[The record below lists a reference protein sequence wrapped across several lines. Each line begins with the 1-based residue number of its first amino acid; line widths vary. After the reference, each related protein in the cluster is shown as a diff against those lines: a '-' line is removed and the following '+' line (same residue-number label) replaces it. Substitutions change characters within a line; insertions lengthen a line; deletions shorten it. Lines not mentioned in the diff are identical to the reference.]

1 MNAIALLDNA
11 YSGQNS
17 CKYKVGEE
25 LYDTKPCP
33 SEMASLLSYL
43 EVSYECIKGRS
54 SNMEFVFFC
63 NIAGQNIT
71 LILKWLTTLS
81 YCVLETN

>member
-1 MNAIALLDNA
+1 MNAITLLDNA
-11 YSGQNS
+11 CSGQNS
-17 CKYKVGEE
+17 CKYKVGDE

-43 EVSYECIKGRS
+43 EVSYECIKGGNV
-54 SNMEFVFFC
+54 NMEFVFC

-71 LILKWLTTLS
+71 LTLKWLTTLS
-81 YCVLETN
+81 YCVLGAN